1 MPYNM
6 IVREED
12 KEGSKHTEYYVQ
24 IAEKNSRTY
33 TVRGVNSMAE
43 AIAWVEENGYDTH
56 DHTAGVACEEMD
68 GWWQHHRAYKAKSA
82 GVKKYSAC
90 AFKGRVFTKGR
101 DRHGIPI
108 LGMPLQQYCNNYLKG
123 HEGGVCPKCQGLLE
137 QGYKLKPKEE

>member
-90 AFKGRVFTKGR
+90 NFKGRIFTKQRSEDYGWFM
-101 DRHGIPI
+101 RH
-108 LGMPLQQYCNNYLKG
+108 YCNNYIDG
-123 HEGGVCPKCQGLLE
+123 HEGGVCNKCQTVIVA
-137 QGYKLKPKEE
+137 GYTLKPKEE